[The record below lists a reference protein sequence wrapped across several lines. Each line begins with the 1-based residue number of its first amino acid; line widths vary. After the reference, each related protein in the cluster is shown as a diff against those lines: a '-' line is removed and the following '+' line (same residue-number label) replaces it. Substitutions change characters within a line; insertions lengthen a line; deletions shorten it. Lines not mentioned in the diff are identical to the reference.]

1 MNAEEEAWE
10 VYTVARQDFRRA
22 CESAIRADPGS
33 QRAKRAALRL
43 AETRVLLDAAVLA
56 AVAEA
61 RAPLVEALR
70 AVEWIR
76 GVGQGEWCYVC
87 MRRRDKGHAAD
98 CPLAAA
104 LAKGET
110 P

>member
-70 AVEWIR
+70 AVEWVPLDNR
-76 GVGQGEWCYVC
+76 RVC
-87 MRRRDKGHAAD
+87 VSCGGRWDEGHKPR
-98 CPLAAA
+98 CNLAAA
-104 LAKGET
+104 LAKET